1 MVALRAVTEGKA
13 LTPEGAAGLSSSVKS
28 AADSGSRRDL
38 LVALRDRIALDIDA
52 GVPAR
57 DLASLSLR
65 LLAITAEIAEIDAAE
80 EGDDVA
86 DAASTPDETWPAT

>member
-1 MVALRAVTEGKA
+1 MAALRAVTSENPEPPTVTKGVKA
-13 LTPEGAAGLSSSVKS
+13 
-28 AADSGSRRDL
+28 AADSGTRRDL
-38 LVALRDRIALDIDA
+38 LVALRDRIAADIDE

-65 LLAITAEIAEIDAAE
+65 LLAISAEITEIDAAE

-86 DAASTPDETWPAT
+86 DAASTPDEAWPAS

>member
-1 MVALRAVTEGKA
+1 MAALRAVTDDGDPAAES
-13 LTPEGAAGLSSSVKS
+13 AAGLSSSVKT

-38 LVALRDRIALDIDA
+38 LVALRDRIAADIDE

-65 LLAITAEIAEIDAAE
+65 LLAISAEIAEIDAAE